1 MRQAI
6 PKAAA
11 VGTSHLYIQAQCSY
25 PLSEGNS
32 LVLSEYLRDE
42 AVRILVDEVISNT
55 FPKQCDEWR
64 SATTDTRKSV
74 REEMIK
80 KQEKDCQDIISQETS
95 LRRALLDAV
104 VDDVV
109 KLFPCVLS
117 KLSGRGTAR

>member
-11 VGTSHLYIQAQCSY
+11 VGTPYLYIQAQCSY

-32 LVLSEYLRDE
+32 LVLSEFLKDE

-80 KQEKDCQDIISQETS
+80 TQEEACQDIISQETF

-117 KLSGRGTAR
+117 ELCGHGTAR